1 MLAVYV
7 MLGVV
12 VYGGCIIGLYWEWQE
27 LRGKHRA
34 PATEVEID
42 DLLHPR
48 PYEDGSDRDHAAN
61 AGYETAWE
69 SLDGL
74 SARMALLAVASDELA
89 QRCRGRVLVGGLP
102 LRPLREIDYYAQLP
116 ADLADSAPRPGTPAT
131 WQALDRALRHLSA
144 IHGSDEAGLH
154 ADAHEQIS
162 IAARRLS
169 DELAVDGVQVDLDH
183 CIFCQREASND
194 VRVLSTS
201 CAAICEDCVH
211 EIYSTLD
218 DL

>member
-1 MLAVYV
+1 M
-7 MLGVV
+7 
-12 VYGGCIIGLYWEWQE
+12 IGLYWEWQE

-34 PATEVEID
+34 PATEVEVD
-42 DLLHPR
+42 DLLDPG
-48 PYEDGSDRDHAAN
+48 PCEGSVRDQAAE

-89 QRCRGRVLVGGLP
+89 QRCRGRVLAGGLP
-102 LRPLREIDYYAQLP
+102 LRPLQEIDYYAQLP
-116 ADLADSAPRPGTPAT
+116 ADLGDNAPRPGSPAA
-131 WQALDRALRHLSA
+131 WQALDRALSHLSA
-144 IHGSDEAGLH
+144 IHGSDDAGGH

-169 DELAVDGVQVDLDH
+169 DELAVDGVRVDLDH
-183 CIFCQREASND
+183 CIFCQREASDD